1 MYTMIAVGML
11 AVGILMI
18 VISLI
23 LMVVW
28 RIPDL
33 FDELTGKKA
42 KRQINAS
49 RDANVGTG
57 AFEGMSTNEITEM
70 ANQEYA
76 RIKSSKYL
84 EEYNDNGT
92 GLSDIE
98 DADSDYTSREDSR
111 SLVEDDDE
119 DRVENDGVAEVKW
132 VLVEEA
138 SSIFKQEDRK

>member
-11 AVGILMI
+11 AVVILMI

-42 KRQINAS
+42 KRQIKAL

-84 EEYNDNGT
+84 EEYSNNGT

-98 DADSDYTSREDSR
+98 DTDSGYTSIEDSR
-111 SLVEDDDE
+111 SLEEDEVVE

-138 SSIFKQEDRK
+138 SSIFK